1 MAVGWGGLI
10 AAVGLL
16 IAAERGSTVRIAAL
30 VVAFA
35 LGGFLAGVRAEELR
49 LLHAAVAAVAA
60 YAFYGLFVLIGHLV
74 DFLSG
79 PASPSFMPGDNGEWG
94 IAAAAALV
102 AAMAGGFVASV
113 RLRPGRRDQHR
124 RRPA

>member
-30 VVAFA
+30 VVAFG

-49 LLHAAVAAVAA
+49 PPHAAVAAVAA

-74 DFLSG
+74 DLLSG
-79 PASPSFMPGDNGEWG
+79 PAPPSFMPGDNAEWG

-102 AAMAGGFVASV
+102 AAMSGGFVASV
-113 RLRPGRRDQHR
+113 RLRPGRRDQRR